1 MGVVPFSYILRSYYS
16 RGLFRGS
23 CCFNHRVLF
32 KLVGTTSNRA
42 DIGARVTVYASG
54 VARVNEELSGGIYI
68 SKHDLRVHF
77 GLGEV
82 TKISRVVILWPNGKE
97 EELKAVAA
105 EAIYTVPQ
113 GSGITQTV
121 SRPAVGTK

>member
-1 MGVVPFSYILRSYYS
+1 
-16 RGLFRGS
+16 
-23 CCFNHRVLF
+23 VLF

-42 DIGARVTVYASG
+42 EIGARVTVYASG
-54 VARVNEELSGGIYI
+54 VARVNEELSGGSYI
-68 SKHDLRVHF
+68 SQHDLRVHF

>member
-1 MGVVPFSYILRSYYS
+1 
-16 RGLFRGS
+16 
-23 CCFNHRVLF
+23 
-32 KLVGTTSNRA
+32 
-42 DIGARVTVYASG
+42 
-54 VARVNEELSGGIYI
+54 
-68 SKHDLRVHF
+68 VHF